1 MKQLEMQSD
10 ISNQV
15 TKSKSKSVLYHRQ
28 LGLSLI
34 EVSVVSA
41 IILLVAIVSIPAI
54 NGFIIE
60 SRVPKV
66 GEGIARFVVNHS
78 VNTPLFEEQPYDG
91 VDKQLFA
98 QQLESAGVFNIS
110 GTGESTQILHGL
122 GKNGTLEI
130 EGGEH
135 LTITLNNVHHA
146 ACPGLSSVLQ
156 RISSSI
162 TVGTETVKSDD
173 VIYNAIS
180 AQKQCVRGDLN
191 TFGFVI
197 S

>member
-1 MKQLEMQSD
+1 MKQLEMQLVLNNSA
-10 ISNQV
+10 
-15 TKSKSKSVLYHRQ
+15 TKSKSKNMANQRQ

-78 VNTPLFEEQPYDG
+78 VNTPLFEEEPYDG

-110 GTGESTQILHGL
+110 GTGETTRILHGL
-122 GKNGTLEI
+122 GKDGTLEI
-130 EGGEH
+130 EGGEQ
-135 LTITLNNVHHA
+135 LTITLSNVHHA

-156 RISSSI
+156 RISSNI
-162 TVGTETVKSDD
+162 TVGEEIVKSDE
-173 VIYNAIS
+173 VTYNAIN